1 MIGGHRMQLINSN
14 EVQSRL
20 SAWVNTPL
28 YIHLELTTG
37 AYTAHHDKNAHPA
50 ANFIRN
56 AIIQYSAGSIQGNE
70 TFRVGLK
77 LEHGWVY
84 AEGLT
89 HYAAELTDQLVL
101 AGINKEGKLVVALQ
115 LSTNPF

>member
-1 MIGGHRMQLINSN
+1 MQQINSH

-20 SAWVNTPL
+20 SAWENTPL

-37 AYTAHHDKNAHPA
+37 AYTAHHDKSAHPA

-56 AIIQYSAGSIQGNE
+56 AVIQYSAGSIQGTDN
-70 TFRVGLK
+70 TYRVGLK

-89 HYAAELTDQLVL
+89 HYVVEQADQLVL

-115 LSTNPF
+115 LSTKPF